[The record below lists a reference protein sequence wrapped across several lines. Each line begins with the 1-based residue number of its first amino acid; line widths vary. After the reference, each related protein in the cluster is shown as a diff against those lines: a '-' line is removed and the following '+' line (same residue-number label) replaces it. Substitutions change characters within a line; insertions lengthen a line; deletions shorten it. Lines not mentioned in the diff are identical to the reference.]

1 MYLKLKIQLKKTI
14 IDRMIHLMT
23 KGHVL
28 PVLAFLNKC
37 WKEQDTDI
45 SLIRH
50 FVMEVRDLLLLLL
63 LLFNQ

>member
-1 MYLKLKIQLKKTI
+1 MKIQLKKTI
-14 IDRMIHLMT
+14 IDRDRMIHLMT

-28 PVLAFLNKC
+28 PVLAFINKC

-50 FVMEVRDLLLLLL
+50 FVMEVRDLIV
-63 LLFNQ
+63 FFIEI

>member
-1 MYLKLKIQLKKTI
+1 
-14 IDRMIHLMT
+14 MIFLMT

-50 FVMEVRDLLLLLL
+50 FVMEVRALLT
-63 LLFNQ
+63 LFYISFPLE